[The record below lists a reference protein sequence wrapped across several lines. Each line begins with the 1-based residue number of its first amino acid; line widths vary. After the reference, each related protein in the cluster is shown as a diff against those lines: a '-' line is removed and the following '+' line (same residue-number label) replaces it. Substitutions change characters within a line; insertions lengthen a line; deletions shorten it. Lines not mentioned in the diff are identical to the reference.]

1 MTEQDTHAWRDERKL
16 PLAELVQAMATYS
29 HDGQIDDMTGAD
41 AGAEAEFGH
50 GPRPV
55 EHTGGSGS
63 TRDERPAAGD
73 PDPTSEAG
81 RRLRPSPD
89 GASGV
94 GRSGPH

>member
-1 MTEQDTHAWRDERKL
+1 MTEHDTHAWRDDRKL
-16 PLAELVQAMATYS
+16 PLAELTQAMATYS
-29 HDGQIDDMTGAD
+29 HEGQIDDMTGAD

-50 GPRPV
+50 GPRAV
-55 EHTGGSGS
+55 EHPAD
-63 TRDERPAAGD
+63 RDGD
-73 PDPTSEAG
+73 PSPSADPEPTSEAG